1 MKISMLNKVLLNKY
15 SELLKEIDIEI
26 NGNRPWDLTV
36 HNPDLYKSIMFNGS
50 LGFGEGY
57 MKGWFD
63 CERLDLF
70 FEKILKQ
77 GFSTEI
83 QSIPLFLG
91 RIKSKLRNLQ
101 SISRA
106 FQVAERHYDIGND
119 LFSLMLD
126 KTMMY
131 TCGYWNNEVSTL
143 EQSQLAKLDLVAKK
157 LDLKPGMK
165 VLDIGCGWGG
175 AAKHLANNYG
185 VSVVGI
191 TVSKEQIEYAKE
203 NSDNM
208 DVDFRLVDYRDLN
221 EKFDAIYS
229 IGMFEAVGYKNYRE
243 FFEIVRSC
251 LKDDGA
257 FLLHTIGGNE
267 STTTTDPWVEKYIF
281 PNGMMP
287 SAEQITKASEG
298 IFIFDDWHNI
308 GPHYDKTLMCWH
320 ENFVAN
326 YEKLKDKYDNEFYR
340 MWTFWL
346 LSSAANFRSRTLQL
360 WQVLFSLE
368 GSERPIQTYR

>member
-1 MKISMLNKVLLNKY
+1 MKISMLNKILLNKY
-15 SELLKEIDIEI
+15 SELLEEIDIEI

-36 HNPDLYKSIMFNGS
+36 HNPDLYKSILFNGS

-70 FEKILKQ
+70 FEKVLKQ
-77 GFSTEI
+77 GVSTEI

-175 AAKHLANNYG
+175 AAKHFANNYG
-185 VSVVGI
+185 VNVVGI
-191 TVSKEQIEYAKE
+191 TVSKEQIAYAKE

-243 FFEIVRSC
+243 FFEIVRGC

-281 PNGMMP
+281 PNGMIP

-298 IFIFDDWHNI
+298 LFIFDDWHNI
-308 GPHYDKTLMCWH
+308 GPHYDKTLMCWY
-320 ENFVAN
+320 ENFVTN
-326 YEKLKDKYDNEFYR
+326 YEKLKDKYDKEFYR

-346 LSSAANFRSRTLQL
+346 LSSAANFRARTLQL

-368 GSERPIQTYR
+368 GTERPIQTYR

>member
-1 MKISMLNKVLLNKY
+1 MKISMLNKILLNKY
-15 SELLKEIDIEI
+15 SELLEEIDIEI

-36 HNPDLYKSIMFNGS
+36 HNPDLYKSILFNGS

-70 FEKILKQ
+70 FEKVLKQ
-77 GFSTEI
+77 GVSTEI

-131 TCGYWNNEVSTL
+131 TCGYWSKEVSTL

-175 AAKHLANNYG
+175 AAKHFANNYG

-208 DVDFRLVDYRDLN
+208 DVDFRLMDYRDIN

-243 FFEIVRSC
+243 FFEIVRGC

-298 IFIFDDWHNI
+298 LFIFDDWHNI
-308 GPHYDKTLMCWH
+308 GPHYDKTLMCWY
-320 ENFVAN
+320 ENFVTN
-326 YEKLKDKYDNEFYR
+326 YEKLKDKYDKEFYR

>member
-1 MKISMLNKVLLNKY
+1 MKISMLNKILLNKY
-15 SELLKEIDIEI
+15 SEFLESIDVEI
-26 NGNRPWDLTV
+26 NGNRPWDITV
-36 HNPDLYKSIMFNGS
+36 HNPDLYKSILFNGS
-50 LGFGEGY
+50 LGFGESY

-70 FEKILKQ
+70 FEKVLQQ
-77 GFSTEI
+77 GVSTEI

-91 RIKSKLRNLQ
+91 RVKSKFRNLQ

-106 FQVAERHYDIGND
+106 FQVAEQHYDIGND

-131 TCGYWNNEVSTL
+131 TCGYWTKEVSTL

-229 IGMFEAVGYKNYRE
+229 IGMFEAVGYKNYKE
-243 FFEIVRSC
+243 FFEIVRGC

-267 STTTTDPWVEKYIF
+267 STTSTDPWVEKYIF

-298 IFIFDDWHNI
+298 LFIFDDWHNI
-308 GPHYDKTLMCWH
+308 GPHYDKTLMCWY
-320 ENFVAN
+320 ENFVTN
-326 YEKLKDKYDNEFYR
+326 YEKLKDKYDKEFYR

>member
-1 MKISMLNKVLLNKY
+1 MKISMLNKILLNKY
-15 SELLKEIDIEI
+15 SELLEEIDIEI

-36 HNPDLYKSIMFNGS
+36 HNPDLYKSILFNGS

-70 FEKILKQ
+70 FEKVLKQ
-77 GFSTEI
+77 GVSTEI

-131 TCGYWNNEVSTL
+131 TCGYWTDEVSTL

-243 FFEIVRSC
+243 FFEIVRGC

-281 PNGMMP
+281 PNGMIP

-298 IFIFDDWHNI
+298 LFIFDDWHNI
-308 GPHYDKTLMCWH
+308 GPHYDKTLMCWY
-320 ENFVAN
+320 ENFVTN
-326 YEKLKDKYDNEFYR
+326 YEKLKDKYDKEFYR

-368 GSERPIQTYR
+368 GSERPIQTCR

>member
-1 MKISMLNKVLLNKY
+1 MKISMLNKILIDKY
-15 SELLKEIDIEI
+15 SEFLESIDVEI

-36 HNPDLYKSIMFNGS
+36 HNPDLFKSILFNGS
-50 LGFGEGY
+50 LGFGESY

-70 FEKILKQ
+70 FEKVLKQ
-77 GFSTEI
+77 GVSTEI

-91 RIKSKLRNLQ
+91 RVKSKFRNLQ

-106 FQVAERHYDIGND
+106 FQVAEQHYDIGND

-131 TCGYWNNEVSTL
+131 TCGYWTKDVNTL
-143 EQSQLAKLDLVAKK
+143 EESQLAKLDLVAKK

-175 AAKHLANNYG
+175 AAKHFANNYG
-185 VSVVGI
+185 VNVVGI
-191 TVSKEQIEYAKE
+191 TVSKEQIAYAKE

-243 FFEIVRSC
+243 FFEIVRGC

-281 PNGMMP
+281 PNGMIP

-298 IFIFDDWHNI
+298 LFIFDDWHNI
-308 GPHYDKTLMCWH
+308 GPHYDKTLMCWY
-320 ENFVAN
+320 ENFVTN
-326 YEKLKDKYDNEFYR
+326 YEKLKDKYDKEFYR

-346 LSSAANFRSRTLQL
+346 LSSAANFRARTLQL

-368 GSERPIQTYR
+368 GTERPIQTYR